1 MKHTRHIAFAIFA
14 STASLALA
22 DDATPDNAAPVT
34 EATLDQQRGGFDTP
48 ELHIA
53 MQLERA
59 VFVNGEEVVRLTADI
74 PDVAHMTVAQA
85 ETLANAAGGLL
96 IQSGPANGFNAI
108 SLGPASTVIQ
118 NTLSDVQLAAMTTLN
133 IQVNSLAA
141 FREAAF
147 QDSLRNGLGS
157 ITGVR

>member
-1 MKHTRHIAFAIFA
+1 MKSKRHIAFAILA
-14 STASLALA
+14 GTASVALA
-22 DDATPDNAAPVT
+22 DDAKLAHAAPVT
-34 EATLDQQRGGFDTP
+34 EATLDAQRGGFDTP
-48 ELHIA
+48 ELHIG

-59 VFVNGEEVVRLTADI
+59 VLVNGEEVLRLTADI
-74 PDVAHMTVAQA
+74 PDVAHMTTAQA
-85 ETLANAAGGLL
+85 QTLANAAGGLL
-96 IQSGPANGFNAI
+96 IQSGPANGFSAI

-118 NTLSDVQLAAMTTLN
+118 NTLSNVQLAAMTTLN